1 MEGDGMKKI
10 PRITI
15 LVLIAVFVFGAAYAQ
30 FAKPENAIRYR
41 KAVMTLMAQ
50 HFSRMGAVIQG
61 KAEYDKDEFSANAD
75 VVKMLATLPW
85 DAFMEPGTDK
95 GDTKLSSAAFDKPA
109 QFNKVAESLEADTA
123 MLASIAKSGDLDAI
137 KAQFGKVAQNC
148 GACHKQNRSDLC
160 LVYYDVKDCDDHRR
174 QKQR

>member
-1 MEGDGMKKI
+1 MEGDRMKRI
-10 PRITI
+10 TGITI

-30 FAKPENAIRYR
+30 FSKPENAIRYR
-41 KAVMTLMAQ
+41 QAVMTLMAQ
-50 HFSRMGAVIQG
+50 HFTRMGAVIQG
-61 KAEYDKDEFSANAD
+61 KAEYDKAEFSANAD

-95 GDTKLSSAAFDKPA
+95 GDTKMNSAVFDKPA

-123 MLASIAKSGDLDAI
+123 MLAAAAKDGDLDAI

-148 GACHKQNRSDLC
+148 GACHKQFR
-160 LVYYDVKDCDDHRR
+160 K
-174 QKQR
+174 